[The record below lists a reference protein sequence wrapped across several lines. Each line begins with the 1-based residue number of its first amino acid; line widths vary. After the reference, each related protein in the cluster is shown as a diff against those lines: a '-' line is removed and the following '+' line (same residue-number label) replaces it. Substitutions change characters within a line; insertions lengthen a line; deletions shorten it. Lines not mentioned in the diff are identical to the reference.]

1 MTKNIP
7 IAPIKRI
14 LKSTNL
20 RVSDDAA
27 AELEKILATFAKDI
41 ADDAAKMATH
51 AGRKTITA
59 KDIELAIQ

>member
-14 LKSTNL
+14 LKSTHM

>member
-1 MTKNIP
+1 MTNNIP